1 MILKCAECQCTPMA
15 CSREGFEKCAN
26 CTKGVCCSC
35 CIDIH
40 PKEDFCSE
48 EDACC
53 SYRQHLSKGIKESL
67 SLSSSSFLPQPNSSS
82 IQKRLYAAAVGIE
95 ILCIADAEIGET
107 QTYTCLLVVIV
118 VSIHLALLQP
128 ILLDMHLLALLHL

>member
-15 CSREGFEKCAN
+15 CSREDFEKCAN
-26 CTKGVCCSC
+26 CTKGVCCYC
-35 CIDIH
+35 CINIH

-53 SYRQHLSKGIKESL
+53 SYRQHSSKRIKESL
-67 SLSSSSFLPQPNSSS
+67 SLSSSSFLPQPNSSN

-107 QTYTCLLVVIV
+107 QT
-118 VSIHLALLQP
+118 
-128 ILLDMHLLALLHL
+128 

>member
-1 MILKCAECQCTPMA
+1 MILKCAECQCTPGG

-26 CTKGVCCSC
+26 CTKAVCCCCC

-53 SYRQHLSKGIKESL
+53 SYRQHSSKRIKESL
-67 SLSSSSFLPQPNSSS
+67 SLSSSSFLPQPNSSN
-82 IQKRLYAAAVGIE
+82 IKKRLYAVAVGIE

-107 QTYTCLLVVIV
+107 QT
-118 VSIHLALLQP
+118 
-128 ILLDMHLLALLHL
+128 